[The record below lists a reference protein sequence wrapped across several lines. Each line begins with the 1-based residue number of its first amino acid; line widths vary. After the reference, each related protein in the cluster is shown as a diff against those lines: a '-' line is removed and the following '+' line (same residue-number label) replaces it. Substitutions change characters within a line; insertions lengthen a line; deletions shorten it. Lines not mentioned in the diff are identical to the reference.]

1 MRSSSVALLFLLG
14 VAMASRLSLAD
25 ARGMSGSGT
34 SIADMVGQE
43 LRGLVARADNMFRSA
58 AGWHTTAESKNMRA
72 VAAEPEVRRRRAVRN
87 GRDVPQEAGYLRPEV
102 LRRRAHQRQP
112 RPEVRRQVQDVRAHL
127 LDRTHPGAV

>member
-25 ARGMSGSGT
+25 ARGMSRSGT

-72 VAAEPEVRRRRAVRN
+72 VAAARRRDRKSAGGARCVTAAMCRKRRVICGQRCYAAARTSVN
-87 GRDVPQEAGYLRPEV
+87 HAPRCVVKCKMCVP
-102 LRRRAHQRQP
+102 
-112 RPEVRRQVQDVRAHL
+112 
-127 LDRTHPGAV
+127 TC